1 MNTARVKHNPSL
13 CLHKPTGQAYVT
25 IEGRPHYLG
34 KYGLPETQ
42 ERYDRFIAEWLSNGR
57 RLRVDPQEITVS
69 EVCVAYLKY
78 AEEYF
83 VKPGDQ
89 DGKKKNTSQ
98 IFLVTRTIKPLVAL
112 YGRKCASDFGPVA
125 ARTVRDAWVDDG
137 LSRATV
143 RKYFTTLKALFR
155 WAASH
160 EMIPASVSHGID
172 TVEGLRAGRCR
183 VKETEPV
190 KPVSQEDIDA
200 VAPFVG
206 RIVWAMISLQL
217 ATAARPGEVCVLRP
231 GDIDRSGP
239 VWLAR
244 IVEHKNQWR
253 GHERTLYIGPK
264 GQEILTPFL
273 LRPADAYCFSPRES
287 ERERYAKAATH
298 RHQPVAPPDT
308 NRVVGERYTATT
320 YRRAIEYACRKAKIE
335 VWSPNQLRHN
345 AATTI
350 RKDYGIEAAQL
361 LLGHARADVTQVYAE
376 VNKAKAVQVAM
387 QIG

>member
-1 MNTARVKHNPSL
+1 MNTSSQQRIPSL
-13 CLHKPTGQAYVT
+13 CLHKPTGQAYVS
-25 IEGRPHYLG
+25 IEGRHHYLG
-34 KYGLPETQ
+34 KHGLPQTQ
-42 ERYDRFIAEWLSNGR
+42 ERYNRFIAEWLSNGR
-57 RLRVDPQEITVS
+57 RLRVDPHEITVS
-69 EVCVAYLKY
+69 EVCAAYLKY
-78 AEEYF
+78 AEDYF

-89 DGKKKNTSQ
+89 NGTKKNTSQ
-98 IFLVTRTIKPLVAL
+98 IFLVTRAIKPLVAL
-112 YGRKCASDFGPVA
+112 YGRTRATDFGPVA
-125 ARTVRDAWVDDG
+125 ARTVRDTWVDDS

-143 RKYFTTLKALFR
+143 VKYFTTLKALFR

-190 KPVSQEDIDA
+190 KPVSQDDIDA

-206 RIVWAMISLQL
+206 RVVWAMISLQL

-231 GDIDRSGP
+231 GDIDRSGA

-244 IVEHKNQWR
+244 ITEHKNQWR
-253 GHERTLYIGPK
+253 GHERTLYVGPK

-273 LRPADAYCFSPRES
+273 LRPADSYCFSPRES
-287 ERERYAKAATH
+287 ERERYAKASKH
-298 RHQPVAPPDT
+298 RHQPATPPET
-308 NRVVGERYTATT
+308 LRVLGERYTATS

-345 AATTI
+345 AATAI

-376 VNKAKAVQVAM
+376 VNQLKAIEVAGH
-387 QIG
+387 IG